1 MGMREIG
8 DVGIDDVGVGVG
20 MGGIELDGSATA
32 AVDGGRCSG
41 DESREDLLVF
51 APRVE
56 CV

>member
-1 MGMREIG
+1 MREIG